1 MSPTPLDGRV
11 IASHILS
18 IERSLDLNHVDWLIE
33 DVHLWPLYR
42 LELYR
47 LFFIS
52 QTKSTSRPKI
62 PAIASALRFCRISS
76 RKAKQNYRI
85 WLISNGVTFTQ
96 LGEMEIER
104 FCEPIHHALSELN
117 ESSVLIDS
125 GSPYL
130 RPSAVPTRWHSPMT
144 MRAKLI
150 GMLRAFALPDK
161 RHHRLVSTIK
171 ENAERLGITLP
182 SIDAR
187 LFNAKTNA
195 MLWLAAILTKRM
207 NNEGVKFVFLVCYY
221 DVVGYAYTLAANRV
235 GALSVDVQHGV
246 TGEFHMAYA
255 SWNIRIA
262 ADFSLLPKCFW
273 CWSDDEAQIVR
284 NWTAKHPSIKTDAVV
299 GGHPFIQAWHADNI
313 QLPVI
318 VKATLNRLLKSTEG
332 RSPVL
337 VTVQPHLISSDSLAP
352 LLAAWRQ
359 QPRVAWWIRLHPAG
373 INDREKIITLLES
386 HDVSCW
392 DIDDVTSLPLPE
404 LFRHVCLHITHSSSC
419 VLEAEKMGVK
429 SVLLSQFGAQYFA
442 PQVRRGTAIYA
453 QNGDRIIHLLVN
465 HSGRPS
471 YSTEKSETNCM
482 KNALK
487 TLMERVNF

>member
-1 MSPTPLDGRV
+1 MSPTPLDARA

-18 IERSLDLNHVDWLIE
+18 IERSLDLSQADWLIE

-52 QTKSTSRPKI
+52 QTKSISRVKR
-62 PAIASALRFCRISS
+62 PAISVALRFCKISS
-76 RKAKQNYRI
+76 RKAKQNCRV
-85 WLISNGVTFTQ
+85 WLISNGLTFSR
-96 LGEMEIER
+96 LGDMKIER

-117 ESSVLIDS
+117 VSSVLIDS

-130 RPSAVPTRWHSPMT
+130 RPSAVPTRWCSPMAL
-144 MRAKLI
+144 RAKLI

-161 RHHRLVSTIK
+161 RHYRLVSTIK

-195 MLWLAAILTKRM
+195 MMRLAAILTQRM
-207 NNEGVKFVFLVCYY
+207 ENEDVKFVFLSCYY
-221 DVVGYAYTLAANRV
+221 EIVGYAYTLAANRV

-246 TGEFHMAYA
+246 TGELHMAYA
-255 SWNIRIA
+255 SWNVRIA
-262 ADFSLLPKCFW
+262 ADSSLLPKCFW
-273 CWSDDEAQIVR
+273 CWSDDEAQIIRAWV
-284 NWTAKHPSIKTDAVV
+284 TKHPGIKTDAVV

-318 VKATLNRLLKSTEG
+318 VRATLNRLLKSTEG

-359 QPRVAWWIRLHPAG
+359 QPRVAWWIRLHPASM
-373 INDREKIITLLES
+373 NDREKIVALLES

-404 LFRHVCLHITHSSSC
+404 LFRHVRLHVTHSSSS
-419 VLEAEKMGVK
+419 VLEGEEMGVK

-453 QNGDRIIHLLVN
+453 QNGDQLIQLILN
-465 HSGRPS
+465 HSDYPNHS
-471 YSTEKSETNCM
+471 AKKSEDNRM
-482 KNALK
+482 KNALN
-487 TLMERVNF
+487 TLMKKTNL

>member
-1 MSPTPLDGRV
+1 MSQTSLDAHA
-11 IASHILS
+11 IASNILS
-18 IERSLDLNHVDWLIE
+18 IERSLDLRHVDWLIE

-42 LELYR
+42 LELYC

-52 QTKSTSRPKI
+52 QTKSTSRPKM
-62 PAIASALRFCRISS
+62 PAIAAALRFCKISS
-76 RKAKQNYRI
+76 RQAKQNCQV
-85 WLISNGVTFTQ
+85 WLISNGVTFTRM
-96 LGEMEIER
+96 GDMEIEH

-117 ESSVLIDS
+117 VSSVLIDS
-125 GSPYL
+125 GSPYM
-130 RPSAVPTRWHSPMT
+130 RPSAMPTRWCSPMT
-144 MRAKLI
+144 LRAKLI

-171 ENAERLGITLP
+171 ETAERLGITLP
-182 SIDAR
+182 SLDAR

-195 MLWLAAILTKRM
+195 MLRLAAILTKQM
-207 NNEGVKFVFLVCYY
+207 SNEGVKFVFLVCYY
-221 DVVGYAYTLAANRV
+221 DISGYAYTLAANRV
-235 GALSVDVQHGV
+235 GALSVDIQHGV

-255 SWNIRIA
+255 SWNSKSA

-273 CWSDDEAQIVR
+273 CWSDDEAQIIR
-284 NWTAKHPSIKTDAVV
+284 AWTAKHPGIKTVAVV
-299 GGHPFIQAWHADNI
+299 GGHPFIQAWHTNNI

-318 VKATLNRLLKSTEG
+318 VKATLNRLLNSAQG

-337 VTVQPHLISSDSLAP
+337 VTLQPHLISSDSLAP

-359 QPRVAWWIRLHPAG
+359 QPRVAWWIRLHPTG
-373 INDREKIITLLES
+373 MNDREKIMALLEN

-404 LFRHVCLHITHSSSC
+404 LFRHVHLHITHSSSS

-442 PQVRRGTAIYA
+442 PQVCRGTAIYA
-453 QNGDRIIHLLVN
+453 QNGDRLIQLLVN

-482 KNALK
+482 TNALK
-487 TLMERVNF
+487 TLMKRVNF